1 MPNDDY
7 IGVPAGYRPVRGQ
20 APATPARPSPEYRLN
35 PRDRALQ
42 PPTPARGPQVIY
54 GGVPIYRESSIYGLY
69 NLPRFGQGSLAEK
82 QVQLY
87 RMGYLKNSS
96 SWSLGQMS
104 STVES
109 AFRAAYEKA
118 NKMGMSIDEM
128 ERQDQIAAAQAAML
142 GMTQNTTTTSGG
154 GGGGG
159 GGGGSTTTYT
169 SSSVSQASRTQAQAI
184 LTNALRDQLGREP
197 MAGEIDAF
205 MRSLNSAAAKNPTV
219 TTQTT
224 STSGDSVNS
233 TTKTKEGLAANQYA
247 KNCGKTMVPNEYKK
261 FQDSQYMDV
270 LKQMLGM

>member
-1 MPNDDY
+1 MPTDDY
-7 IGVPAGYRPVRGQ
+7 IGVPAGYRPIRGQ
-20 APATPARPSPEYRLN
+20 RPAAPAQPSPEYRLN
-35 PRDRALQ
+35 PRANLPAPQ
-42 PPTPARGPQVIY
+42 PARGPQVIY
-54 GGVPIYRESSIYGLY
+54 GGVPLYRESSIYALY

-104 STVES
+104 ATVES

-142 GMTQNTTTTSGG
+142 GMSQDTTTTSGG

-159 GGGGSTTTYT
+159 GGGGTTTYT
-169 SSSVSQASRTQAQAI
+169 STSISEASRTQAQAI

-197 MAGEIDAF
+197 MPGEVTAF
-205 MRSLNSAAAKNPTV
+205 MRSLNSAARKNPTV

-224 STSGDSVNS
+224 TTSGNSASS
-233 TTKTKEGLAANQYA
+233 TTTTKQGLDPSQYA
-247 KNCGKTMVPNEYKK
+247 ENYGKTMVPTEYKK
-261 FQDSQYMDV
+261 FQDSQYMNV

>member
-1 MPNDDY
+1 MPTDDY

-20 APATPARPSPEYRLN
+20 TAPTPRNPSPEYRLN
-35 PRDRALQ
+35 PRENIAA
-42 PPTPARGPQVIY
+42 PTPYRPPQPIY
-54 GGVPIYRESSIYGLY
+54 GGTPIYRESSIYGLY

-104 STVES
+104 STVET
-109 AFRAAYEKA
+109 AFRSAYEKA

-142 GMTQNTTTTSGG
+142 GMTQATTTTSGG

-159 GGGGSTTTYT
+159 GGGGTTTYT

-184 LTNALRDQLGREP
+184 LKNALRDQLGREP
-197 MAGEIDAF
+197 MGSEIDTF

-224 STSGDSVNS
+224 TTSGSSTSS
-233 TTKTKEGLAANQYA
+233 TSKTKEGLDPNQYA
-247 KNCGKTMVPNEYKK
+247 ENYGKTMVPNEYKK
-261 FQDSQYMDV
+261 FQDSQYMNV
-270 LKQMLGM
+270 LKDMLGL